1 MPEPVLT
8 LLHHPVSLD
17 SCGGDIVTEYGGWKR
32 ETERDREREREREIE
47 MDREREREIKKE
59 RGTEREVK
67 RGREGDRETE
77 RETIRE
83 GKSKGKRNDTTAFFS
98 FLSFLLHKRGL

>member
-32 ETERDREREREREIE
+32 ETERDRERERERE
-47 MDREREREIKKE
+47 RER
-59 RGTEREVK
+59 
-67 RGREGDRETE
+67 
-77 RETIRE
+77 
-83 GKSKGKRNDTTAFFS
+83 
-98 FLSFLLHKRGL
+98 